1 MGVDT
6 QDWEQAQARI
16 AQLEAELAQL
26 QAQTK
31 KFRSDA
37 EKYYHLYQYSSDSIF
52 IIEVSTGAII
62 DANPD
67 AARRLGYPL
76 EELIGLP
83 LSQIEIQDDSWQAQ
97 STSSWRS
104 AISGTHV
111 YECRYRAKDGSLI
124 PVEVSSRLITIE
136 GRDLIQNTVRNIS
149 RRKRLEERLRI
160 FERAVEQSANT
171 IVITDTRGNIEY
183 VNPKFVH
190 LTGYSREEAY
200 GQNPRILKSGQTDP
214 AVHRELWQSLV
225 EGKEWVGEF
234 INMKKNGE
242 LYWEQ
247 AVISP
252 IRNATGIV
260 THYLAV
266 KEDITARKMA
276 EAERERL
283 IEELDAFSH
292 TVAHDLKNPLAVLM
306 GFTEMLLDE
315 LSQLS
320 QEEIYEM
327 LLKLHQTEH
336 KLNNIINELLL
347 LARVRELAE
356 VTIEPLDMPSI
367 VAEAL
372 KRLQDLVESSSA
384 QIVLQD
390 EGTWQIAVGHASWVE
405 EVWANYISNAIKY
418 GGTPP
423 QITIGSTPEEDGS
436 IRFWVRDNGPGIAS
450 EDIPDLF
457 QRFSRLEMIQAEGHG
472 LGLSIVQRIVSR
484 LKGKVSVQS
493 APGEG
498 SIFSFTLPAYQ

>member
-1 MGVDT
+1 MDVNPRSWEET
-6 QDWEQAQARI
+6 QSHI
-16 AQLEAELAQL
+16 AALEAEVARL
-26 QAQTK
+26 QEEVKRLDSEA
-31 KFRSDA
+31 A
-37 EKYYHLYQYSSDSIF
+37 KYYHLYQYSSDSIF
-52 IIEVSTGAII
+52 IIEVSTNCII

-67 AARRLGYPL
+67 AARRLGYSL
-76 EELIGLP
+76 EGLIGLP
-83 LSQIEIQDDSWQAQ
+83 LSQIEVQEESWSSQALN
-97 STSSWRS
+97 SWRS
-104 AISGTHV
+104 AVSGTHV
-111 YECRYRAKDGSLI
+111 YECRYRCKDGSLI
-124 PVEVSSRLITIE
+124 PVEVSSRIITID

-247 AVISP
+247 AVICP
-252 IRNATGIV
+252 IRNSKGEI

-266 KEDITARKMA
+266 KEDISARKMA

-292 TVAHDLKNPLAVLM
+292 TVAHDLKNPLAVLL
-306 GFTEMLLDE
+306 GFTEMLLEE

-320 QEEIYEM
+320 QEEIREM
-327 LLKLHQTEH
+327 LLKLQQTEH

-367 VAEAL
+367 VMEAL
-372 KRLQDLVESSSA
+372 KRLQDLVESSGA
-384 QIVLQD
+384 QIAFQN

-436 IRFWVRDNGPGIAS
+436 IRFWVQDNGPGIAS